1 MSVLPELWGII
12 APVVTATLVAVGG
25 ALAVRKYAGPAQ
37 TAYTSAIEGRVTL
50 LMQERDDCKAE
61 LDRHAAE
68 IDLLRRSVSDLERQ
82 VRELTSEALE
92 LRRAAQENRRPASR
106 A

>member
-1 MSVLPELWGII
+1 MSVLPELWGIL

-37 TAYTSAIEGRVTL
+37 TAYTSAIEGRVKV
-50 LMQERDDCKAE
+50 LMQERDECKAQLE
-61 LDRHAAE
+61 KHAAE
-68 IDLLRRSVSDLERQ
+68 IEALRRSVSELERQ

-92 LRRAAQENRRPASR
+92 LRRAAQGSRRPAAR